1 MCRFTFYKGR
11 PLPLSALLTEPEH
24 SLIHQSFHAREREEP
39 LNGDGF
45 GVAWYAEGH
54 DEPALFRSVTPA
66 WSNQNLRELSRVT
79 ASHCVLAHVR
89 AATQGLQVGEP
100 NCHPFRRDRMAF
112 MHNGDIGGF
121 AAIRR
126 PLIEMLSD
134 GSFDAIHGT
143 TDSEHFFALLC
154 DEMAATGGAFDSRGM
169 ADAFNRTIARVLAL
183 VRRHAPGEHIY
194 LNAVVTNGQAAM
206 ACRFTT
212 DDPANADSLYTN
224 RGRRY
229 VCEDGV
235 CRMLDPVGQQAGL
248 SDTGGRNQ
256 AAETNGSAIMVS
268 SEPLSGDSG
277 WETVPVNHLV
287 RIEPN
292 LTMTTEPMA
301 A

>member
-1 MCRFTFYKGR
+1 MCRFTFYKGK
-11 PLPLSALLTEPEH
+11 PLLLSALLTEPEH
-24 SLIHQSFHAREREEP
+24 SLIHQSFQAREREEP

-100 NCHPFRRDRMAF
+100 NCHPFRRDRLAF

-121 AAIRR
+121 SAIRR
-126 PLIEMLSD
+126 PLLEQLSD
-134 GSFDAIHGT
+134 ESFNAIRGS

-154 DEMAATGGAFDSRGM
+154 DELQKCDAGSRGM
-169 ADAFNRTIARVLAL
+169 AEAFNRSIARVLQL
-183 VRRHAPGEHIY
+183 VHRHAAGEHIY
-194 LNAVVTNGQAAM
+194 LNAVVTDGDSAV

-229 VCEDGV
+229 VCEGGV
-235 CRMLDPVGQQAGL
+235 CRMLDPGEQ
-248 SDTGGRNQ
+248 
-256 AAETNGSAIMVS
+256 NGSAIMVS

-277 WETVPVNHLV
+277 WDSVPLNHLV

-292 LTMTTEPMA
+292 LTMTVDAIA

>member
-1 MCRFTFYKGR
+1 MCRFTFYKGK
-11 PLPLSALLTEPEH
+11 PLLLSALLTEPEH
-24 SLIHQSFHAREREEP
+24 SLIHQSYQARERDEP

-45 GVAWYAEGH
+45 GVAWYSEGH
-54 DEPALFRSVTPA
+54 AEPALFRSVTPA

-79 ASHCVLAHVR
+79 ASPCVLAHVR

-100 NCHPFRRDRMAF
+100 NCHPVRRDRMAF

-126 PLIEMLSD
+126 PLLETLSD
-134 GSFDAIHGT
+134 ASFDAIRGT
-143 TDSEHFFALLC
+143 TDSEHFFAVLC
-154 DEMAATGGAFDSRGM
+154 DELNRGGNEVTLRAM
-169 ADAFNRTIARVLAL
+169 ADAFNRTIARVLRL
-183 VRRHAPGEHIY
+183 VGSHARGEHIY
-194 LNAVVTNGQAAM
+194 LNAVVTDGQVAV

-212 DDPANADSLYTN
+212 DEPANADSLYTN

-235 CRMLDPVGQQAGL
+235 CRMLDPGEQ
-248 SDTGGRNQ
+248 
-256 AAETNGSAIMVS
+256 NGSAIMVS

-287 RIEPN
+287 LVEPN
-292 LTMTTEPMA
+292 LAMTPEPVA

>member
-1 MCRFTFYKGR
+1 MCRFTFYKGK
-11 PLPLSALLTEPEH
+11 PLLLSALLTEPEH
-24 SLIHQSFHAREREEP
+24 SLIHQSFQAREREEP

-100 NCHPFRRDRMAF
+100 NCHPFRRDRLAF

-121 AAIRR
+121 SAIRR
-126 PLIEMLSD
+126 PLLEQLSD
-134 GSFDAIHGT
+134 ESFNAIRGT

-154 DEMAATGGAFDSRGM
+154 DELQKCDAGSRGM
-169 ADAFNRTIARVLAL
+169 AEAFNRSIARVLQL
-183 VRRHAPGEHIY
+183 VQQHAAGAHVY
-194 LNAVVTNGQAAM
+194 LNAVVTDGDSAV

-212 DDPANADSLYTN
+212 DEPANADSLYTN

-229 VCEDGV
+229 VCEGGV
-235 CRMLDPVGQQAGL
+235 CRMLDPGEQ
-248 SDTGGRNQ
+248 
-256 AAETNGSAIMVS
+256 NGSAIMVS

-277 WETVPVNHLV
+277 WDSVPLNHLV

-292 LTMTTEPMA
+292 LTMTVDAIA

>member
-1 MCRFTFYKGR
+1 MCRFTFYKGK
-11 PLPLSALLTEPEH
+11 PLSLSALLTEPEH
-24 SLIHQSFHAREREEP
+24 SLIHQSFQAREREEP

-45 GVAWYAEGH
+45 GVAWYADGH

-79 ASHCVLAHVR
+79 ASSCILAHVR

-100 NCHPFRRDRMAF
+100 NCHPFRRNGLAF
-112 MHNGDIGGF
+112 MHNGDVGGF

-126 PLIEMLSD
+126 PLLEKLSD
-134 GSFDAIHGT
+134 AAFDAIRGT

-154 DEMAATGGAFDSRGM
+154 DELERGGATGSTAMAHAFR
-169 ADAFNRTIARVLAL
+169 RTIATIASL
-183 VRRHAPGEHIY
+183 VAAHAPGEHIY
-194 LNAVVTNGQAAM
+194 LNAVVTDGDSAV
-206 ACRFTT
+206 ACRYTT
-212 DDPANADSLYTN
+212 DEPGNADSLYTN

-235 CRMLDPVGQQAGL
+235 CRMLDAGE
-248 SDTGGRNQ
+248 
-256 AAETNGSAIMVS
+256 ANGSAIMIS

-287 RIEPN
+287 RVEPN
-292 LTMTTEPMA
+292 LVMTTEPVA

>member
-1 MCRFTFYKGR
+1 MCRFTFYKGK
-11 PLPLSALLTEPEH
+11 PLLISALLTEPEH
-24 SLIHQSFHAREREEP
+24 SLIHQSSHAKERDEP

-66 WSNQNLRELSRVT
+66 WSNQNLRELARVT

-100 NCHPFRRDRMAF
+100 NCHPFRRDRLAF

-126 PLIEMLSD
+126 PLLETLSNE
-134 GSFDAIHGT
+134 SFHSIRGT

-154 DEMAATGGAFDSRGM
+154 DELARSNGQPMASNLM
-169 ADAFNRTIARVLAL
+169 ADALRRAIDRVLQL
-183 VRRHAPGEHIY
+183 VDRHAPGEFVY
-194 LNAVVTNGQAAM
+194 LNAVVTDGEAAV
-206 ACRFTT
+206 ACRFTN

-229 VCEDGV
+229 VCEGGA
-235 CRMLDPVGQQAGL
+235 CRMLDPGEA
-248 SDTGGRNQ
+248 
-256 AAETNGSAIMVS
+256 NGSAVMVS
-268 SEPLSGDSG
+268 SEPLSGDTG
-277 WETVPVNHLV
+277 WEPVPVNHLV
-287 RIEPN
+287 RLEPN
-292 LTMTTEPMA
+292 LAMNTEPLA

>member
-1 MCRFTFYKGR
+1 MCRFTFYRGK

-24 SLIHQSFHAREREEP
+24 SLIHQSFHARERDEP

-45 GVAWYAEGH
+45 GIAWYADGH
-54 DEPALFRSVTPA
+54 EEPALFRSVTPA

-100 NCHPFRRDRMAF
+100 NCHPFRRERIAF

-126 PLIEMLSD
+126 PLLESLSD
-134 GSFDAIHGT
+134 AAFEAIRGT
-143 TDSEHFFALLC
+143 TDSEHFFAVLC
-154 DEMAATGGAFDSRGM
+154 DELAAQQCGGSSSRGM
-169 ADAFNRTIARVLAL
+169 AAAL
-183 VRRHAPGEHIY
+183 RRAVGRILGLIGQHAPGEHVY
-194 LNAVVTNGQAAM
+194 LNCVVTDGRVAV

-229 VCEDGV
+229 VCEGGV
-235 CRMLDPVGQQAGL
+235 CRMLDPGEQ
-248 SDTGGRNQ
+248 
-256 AAETNGSAIMVS
+256 NGSAVMIS

-287 RIEPN
+287 RLEAD
-292 LTMTTEPMA
+292 LTMATEPLA

>member
-1 MCRFTFYKGR
+1 MCRFTFYKGK
-11 PLPLSALLTEPEH
+11 PLLLSALLTEPEH
-24 SLIHQSFHAREREEP
+24 SLIHQSFHARERDEP

-100 NCHPFRRDRMAF
+100 NCHPFRRDRIAF

-126 PLIEMLSD
+126 PLLEVLSD
-134 GSFDAIHGT
+134 GSFNAIRGT
-143 TDSEHFFALLC
+143 TDSEHFFALLY
-154 DEMAATGGAFDSRGM
+154 DELAAGAAGPPGSRCM
-169 ADAFNRTIARVLAL
+169 ADALRRAVARILDL

-194 LNAVVTNGQAAM
+194 LNAVVTDGEAAV
-206 ACRFTT
+206 ACRFTS
-212 DDPANADSLYTN
+212 DDPGNADSLYTN

-229 VCEDGV
+229 VCDGGV
-235 CRMLDPVGQQAGL
+235 CRMLDPGEQ
-248 SDTGGRNQ
+248 
-256 AAETNGSAIMVS
+256 NGSAVMVS

-277 WETVPVNHLV
+277 WEAVPVNHLV
-287 RIEPN
+287 RLEAD
-292 LTMTTEPMA
+292 LTMTTEPLA

>member
-1 MCRFTFYKGR
+1 MCRFTFYKGK
-11 PLPLSALLTEPEH
+11 PLLLSALLTEPEH
-24 SLIHQSFHAREREEP
+24 SLIHQSFQAREREEP

-54 DEPALFRSVTPA
+54 AEPALFRSVTPA

-79 ASHCVLAHVR
+79 ASPCVLAHVR

-100 NCHPFRRDRMAF
+100 NCHPFRRNGLAF

-126 PLIEMLSD
+126 PLLEMLSD
-134 GSFDAIHGT
+134 TAFNGIRGT

-154 DEMAATGGAFDSRGM
+154 DELERSSGEIDSRAMAGAFRR
-169 ADAFNRTIARVLAL
+169 AIAQVMAL
-183 VRRHAPGEHIY
+183 VSAHAPGEHTY
-194 LNAVVTNGQAAM
+194 LNAVLTDGQSAV

-212 DDPANADSLYTN
+212 DDPVHADSLYTN

-229 VCEDGV
+229 VCEGGV
-235 CRMLDPVGQQAGL
+235 CRMLDPGEA
-248 SDTGGRNQ
+248 
-256 AAETNGSAIMVS
+256 NGSAIMIS
-268 SEPLSGDSG
+268 SEPLSGDGG
-277 WETVPVNHLV
+277 WDSVPVNHLV
-287 RIEPN
+287 RVEPN
-292 LTMTTEPMA
+292 LVMTTEAVA

>member
-1 MCRFTFYKGR
+1 MCRFTFYKGK
-11 PLPLSALLTEPEH
+11 PLGLGALLTEPEH
-24 SLIHQSFHAREREEP
+24 SLIHQSFQAREREEP

-45 GVAWYAEGH
+45 GIAWYADGH

-79 ASHCVLAHVR
+79 ASACVLAHVR

-100 NCHPFRRDRMAF
+100 NCHPFRRGGLAF

-126 PLIEMLSD
+126 PLLDMLSD
-134 GSFDAIHGT
+134 AAFEGIRGT

-154 DEMAATGGAFDSRGM
+154 DELDGATGSAAMASAFR
-169 ADAFNRTIARVLAL
+169 RTIARVAAL
-183 VRRHAPGEHIY
+183 VDAHARGEHMY
-194 LNAVVTNGQAAM
+194 LNAVLTDGHSAV
-206 ACRFTT
+206 ACRYTT
-212 DDPANADSLYTN
+212 DEPGNADSLYTN

-229 VCEDGV
+229 VCEGGV
-235 CRMLDPVGQQAGL
+235 CRMLDAGE
-248 SDTGGRNQ
+248 
-256 AAETNGSAIMVS
+256 ANGSAIMIS
-268 SEPLSGDSG
+268 SEPLSGDGG

-287 RIEPN
+287 RVEPN
-292 LTMTTEPMA
+292 LVMTTEPVA

>member
-1 MCRFTFYKGR
+1 MCRFTFYKGK
-11 PLPLSALLTEPEH
+11 PLLLSALLTEPEH
-24 SLIHQSFHAREREEP
+24 SLIHQSFHARERDEP

-45 GVAWYAEGH
+45 GVAWYADGH

-66 WSNQNLRELSRVT
+66 WSNQNLRELARVT
-79 ASHCVLAHVR
+79 ASPCVLAHVR

-100 NCHPFRRDRMAF
+100 NCHPFRRDRLAF

-126 PLIEMLSD
+126 PLMELMSD
-134 GSFDAIHGT
+134 ESFNAIRGT

-154 DEMAATGGAFDSRGM
+154 DEMARPGTDSGSRDMAAAFK
-169 ADAFNRTIARVLAL
+169 RTIDQVLRL
-183 VRRHAPGEHIY
+183 VRQHAPGEHIY
-194 LNAVVTNGQAAM
+194 LNAVVTDGQSAV

-229 VCEDGV
+229 VCEGGV
-235 CRMLDPVGQQAGL
+235 CRMLDPGE
-248 SDTGGRNQ
+248 R
-256 AAETNGSAIMVS
+256 NGSAIMVS

-277 WETVPVNHLV
+277 WDSVPVNHLV

-292 LTMTTEPMA
+292 LTMSLEA
-301 A
+301 VAD